1 MRILKQ
7 SFIIT
12 VIFLILC
19 GFIYPLIIR
28 GIAVLFFRNKAE
40 GSLIIY
46 NDKVIGS
53 RLIGQEFKSPELFH
67 GRVSAVNYSMGE
79 NENLSPKSGGSNL
92 AVSNPALKE
101 RLLNDLEKFL
111 YENPTVKK
119 EEVPAELLTASG
131 SGLDPHISV
140 ESAVIQADRIAKA
153 NNIDSTFFIVSISLS
168 VVLYSLFHFQ
178 SEPHLRFYTSEDYC
192 SS

>member
-153 NNIDSTFFIVSISLS
+153 NNIPKDEILKLIDNSKKGNLIN
-168 VVLYSLFHFQ
+168 VLEINLNLLEMKQ
-178 SEPHLRFYTSEDYC
+178 K
-192 SS
+192 